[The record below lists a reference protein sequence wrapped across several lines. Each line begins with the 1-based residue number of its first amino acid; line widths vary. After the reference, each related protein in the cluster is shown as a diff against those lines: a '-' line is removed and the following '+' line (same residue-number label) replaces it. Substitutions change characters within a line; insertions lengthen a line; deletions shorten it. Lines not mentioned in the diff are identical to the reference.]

1 LLCIDPPFAKL
12 IRDSWFAKVIIMSED
27 VVSERVV
34 SENSGEQI
42 GELLDSLYRVDS
54 GRILATLIR
63 LLGDFDLAEEAMHE
77 AFAAALSLWPKSGA
91 PGNPRPW
98 LISTARFKAIDTLRR
113 RARFDESQDELVG
126 YLEAQSS
133 SADRTNA
140 ENSLADEFLEDDRLR
155 LIFTCCHP
163 SLAPEARVALT
174 LREVCG
180 LTTEE
185 IAKAFLTTPRTL
197 AQRIVRAKAKIRE
210 ERIPYEVPTPQELPE
225 RLGAVLQVIY
235 LVFNEGYSAAAGAE
249 VTRAELTGEAIRL
262 GRLLVE
268 LQLTELR
275 PEPEGVA
282 SKITAPEVMGPEVLG
297 SEIMGLLSLMLLQ
310 ESRRAAR
317 TSPTGELILLENQ
330 DRSLWSKEQI
340 AEGVALL
347 EKALK
352 YEQKSRQFGSYTL
365 QAAIAAVHAEAESVA
380 ATDWRQI
387 VALYDQLLRIQPS
400 PVVQLNRAVAIAM
413 RDGPEAGLAHIDAVL
428 ERSSGKQGDL
438 ANYYLA
444 HSARADM
451 YRRLG
456 RTAEARASYKK
467 ALALTQQEPE
477 RQFLQERIRQ
487 LK

>member
-1 LLCIDPPFAKL
+1 
-12 IRDSWFAKVIIMSED
+12 M
-27 VVSERVV
+27 
-34 SENSGEQI
+34 
-42 GELLDSLYRVDS
+42 LDSLYRADS

-77 AFAAALSLWPKSGA
+77 AFAAALSVWPRSGV

-113 RARFDESQDELVG
+113 RARFDASQGELVR

-133 SADRTNA
+133 SAESSNKNKED
-140 ENSLADEFLEDDRLR
+140 SLEDDGLEDEGLEDDRLR

-185 IAKAFLTTPRTL
+185 IAKAFLTTPATL

-210 ERIPYEVPTPQELPE
+210 TRIPYEVPTPQELPE
-225 RLGAVLQVIY
+225 RLDAVLQVIY
-235 LVFNEGYSAAAGAE
+235 LVFNEGYSAAAGTE

-262 GRLLVE
+262 GRLLAE
-268 LQLTELR
+268 LQPKPGT
-275 PEPEGVA
+275 EPEVE
-282 SKITAPEVMGPEVLG
+282 PEV
-297 SEIMGLLSLMLLQ
+297 IGLLALMLLQ
-310 ESRRAAR
+310 ASRHAAR
-317 TSPTGELILLENQ
+317 KSPTGEMILLEHQ
-330 DRSLWSKEQI
+330 DRSLWNREQI

-352 YEQKSRQFGSYTL
+352 SRRFGSYTL

-387 VALYDQLLRIQPS
+387 VALYDRLARIQPS

-413 RDGPEAGLAHIDAVL
+413 RDGPEAGLTHIDAVL
-428 ERSSGKQGDL
+428 EHGEL

-456 RTAEARASYKK
+456 RTDEARSSYEK

>member
-1 LLCIDPPFAKL
+1 MMPELSTDQL
-12 IRDSWFAKVIIMSED
+12 R
-27 VVSERVV
+27 
-34 SENSGEQI
+34 
-42 GELLDSLYRVDS
+42 ELLDSLYRVDS

-77 AFAAALSLWPKSGA
+77 AFAAALSLWPTTGVPA
-91 PGNPRPW
+91 NPRPW

-113 RARFDESQDELVG
+113 RSRFDASQDELAH
-126 YLEAQSS
+126 YLESQGS
-133 SADRTNA
+133 SAETLNEDD
-140 ENSLADEFLEDDRLR
+140 SLEDDRLR

-163 SLAPEARVALT
+163 ALAPEAHVALT

-197 AQRIVRAKAKIRE
+197 AQRIVRAKTKIRE
-210 ERIPYEVPTPQELPE
+210 ERIPYEVPTPEELPE

-235 LVFNEGYSAAAGAE
+235 LVFNEGYSAAAGAN

-262 GRLLVE
+262 GRLLLE
-268 LQLTELR
+268 LQA
-275 PEPEGVA
+275 EPE
-282 SKITAPEVMGPEVLG
+282 IT
-297 SEIMGLLSLMLLQ
+297 GLLALMLLQ

-330 DRSLWSKEQI
+330 DRSLWNRQQI

-347 EKALK
+347 EKALA
-352 YEQKSRQFGSYTL
+352 YQQKSGRFGSYTL

-413 RDGPEAGLAHIDAVL
+413 RDGPEAGLAHIDAAL
-428 ERSSGKQGDL
+428 EHGEL

-444 HSARADM
+444 YSARADM

-456 RTAEARASYKK
+456 RTAEARASYEK

-487 LK
+487 LKNAAG

>member
-1 LLCIDPPFAKL
+1 
-12 IRDSWFAKVIIMSED
+12 MSEP
-27 VVSERVV
+27 VMSQRVM
-34 SENSGEQI
+34 SQSSTEQI
-42 GELLDSLYRVDS
+42 RELLDSLYRVES

-77 AFAAALSLWPKSGA
+77 AFAAALSLWPTSGV

-113 RARFDESQDELVG
+113 RARFDASQGELVRH
-126 YLEAQSS
+126 LEAQGS
-133 SADRTNA
+133 SAASSNESEDD
-140 ENSLADEFLEDDRLR
+140 SLEDDRLR

-197 AQRIVRAKAKIRE
+197 AQRIVRAKARIRE
-210 ERIPYEVPTPQELPE
+210 DRIPYEVPTPQELPE
-225 RLGAVLQVIY
+225 RLDAVLQVIY

-249 VTRAELTGEAIRL
+249 VTRADLTGEAIRL
-262 GRLLVE
+262 GRLL
-268 LQLTELR
+268 TELR
-275 PEPEGVA
+275 PEPE
-282 SKITAPEVMGPEVLG
+282 VMEPD
-297 SEIMGLLSLMLLQ
+297 IMGLLALMLLQ

-330 DRSLWSKEQI
+330 DRALWNKEQI

-352 YEQKSRQFGSYTL
+352 SRRFGPYTL

-387 VALYDQLLRIQPS
+387 VVLYDQLVRIQPS

-413 RDGPEAGLAHIDAVL
+413 RDGPEAGLAHVDAVL
-428 ERSSGKQGDL
+428 ERCSGKQGDL

-456 RTAEARASYKK
+456 RTAEARASYEK